1 MKEDILVN
9 SYIIGNQVYLVLNEI
24 DYNNFHYIFLSN
36 ENDEKDMMIRKVVDG
51 VLTVLDN
58 EDEVR
63 SVLKL
68 LCK

>member
-1 MKEDILVN
+1 MNDDILVK
-9 SYIIGNQVYLVLNEI
+9 SYIIGDQVYLVLNEV
-24 DYNNFHYIFLSN
+24 DYNDFHYIFLSN
-36 ENDEKDMMIRKVVDG
+36 ENDEKERMGRKVVDG